1 MEVNNTWIC
10 LYLFSIDEFGFF
22 FVKLRAVNDAGIG
35 EAAYS
40 NILAI
45 LTDSSTTVLPESTTQ
60 LLPDLATPTVGVVT
74 AAGKPRGTD
83 KVIVA
88 AGVAGSLLF
97 LVLVVIVFFFVRKRI
112 RNKQRE
118 QSVKV
123 KILFLVLLVI
133 FYCITILKQLL
144 DEEAFTSQK
153 SRLQIALIYHS

>member
-1 MEVNNTWIC
+1 MNNTWIC

-40 NILAI
+40 NIVAI
-45 LTDSSTTVLPESTTQ
+45 LTDPSTTVMPESTTQ
-60 LLPDLATPTVGVVT
+60 LLPPDLATPTVGVVVV
-74 AAGKPRGTD
+74 AGKPWGTD

-88 AGVAGSLLF
+88 AGVAGSILF
-97 LVLVVIVFFFVRKRI
+97 LVLVVIGVFFVRKRI

-123 KILFLVLLVI
+123 KDPFPRIIGNILLHNHFETVI
-133 FYCITILKQLL
+133 G
-144 DEEAFTSQK
+144 
-153 SRLQIALIYHS
+153 